1 MKGISRRRGLLN
13 AGMAGGLA
21 LATSVAA
28 SGVLARDTKK
38 PGAEEAAPPPEQL
51 MRGHAIFARVL
62 LIYEGGLRR
71 AGQGEDIDPAVF
83 TRAAEIT
90 KRFVHGH
97 LEKVEEELVF
107 ARFKKAGRMVELM
120 GELASQ
126 HAAGAKLTDKIL
138 AAAPQARTKE
148 PREALGRD
156 VQVLIAMYR
165 PHMAREATDL
175 FPTLRHLVTAE
186 EYADIADEMMKR
198 ERQAV
203 GADGLEKVAK
213 QVAEVE
219 QVIGIRDIGVFT
231 PKS

>member
-1 MKGISRRRGLLN
+1 
-13 AGMAGGLA
+13 
-21 LATSVAA
+21 
-28 SGVLARDTKK
+28 
-38 PGAEEAAPPPEQL
+38 
-51 MRGHAIFARVL
+51 MRGHAILARVL

-83 TRAAEIT
+83 ARAAEIT
-90 KRFVHGH
+90 KHFIHGH
-97 LEKVEEELVF
+97 QEKVEEELVF
-107 ARFKKAGRMVELM
+107 AQFKKAGRMVELV
-120 GELASQ
+120 GVLAGQ

-148 PREALGRD
+148 PREAMGRD
-156 VQVLIAMYR
+156 VQALIAMYR
-165 PHMAREATDL
+165 PHMAREATDV

-186 EYADIADEMMKR
+186 EYAEIADEMMKR

-203 GADGLEKVAK
+203 GADGFEKVAK

-219 QVIGIRDIGVFT
+219 QVIGIEDIGVFT